1 MHDEEPK
8 ETDANTDE
16 SPDEYLTN
24 GVVKEVD
31 SAVADEYSYGRANHD
46 GYDSHNFFKRRVVV
60 QSKMEM

>member
-16 SPDEYLTN
+16 SPDKYLAY

-31 SAVADEYSYGRANHD
+31 STIADEYSYGRADNYS
-46 GYDSHNFFKRRVVV
+46 YDSHNFLERRVVV